1 MRKILTNIE
10 QIKDWYPKYT
20 EQTQR
25 KWMRQQKKAI
35 KMHKRT
41 EQKLHSNRKANN
53 YVNKLETCH

>member
-1 MRKILTNIE
+1 
-10 QIKDWYPKYT
+10 
-20 EQTQR
+20 
-25 KWMRQQKKAI
+25 MRQQKKAI